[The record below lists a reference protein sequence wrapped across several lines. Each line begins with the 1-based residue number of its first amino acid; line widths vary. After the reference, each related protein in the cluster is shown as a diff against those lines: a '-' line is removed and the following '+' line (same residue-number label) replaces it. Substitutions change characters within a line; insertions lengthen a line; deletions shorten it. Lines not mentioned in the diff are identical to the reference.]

1 MNPYLAQQHSVP
13 ISERLSLKLIGLFVG
28 SLIAVF
34 VGLWAYD
41 ALSSFAKVREAESAV
56 VVQPSAVVIDPK
68 LQDELARV
76 MSFGNTPLTGD
87 IKDPFNDRAGI
98 SDIARTAT
106 FAGGTQTVVAGDAT
120 TAGAI
125 KPGGTGSGTG
135 GGSGGSAP
143 PAKAEVTALE
153 ATRLRYENWLE
164 QARLGSVY
172 QIDPQIFAIEDLLPV
187 GVVSGGDGAQEVMFY
202 SQVADR
208 TLSFPVGTRFN
219 DGWLSELRPEGVV
232 FSFWDDKRT
241 IRLRQWSR
249 TTTRSAAAG

>member
-1 MNPYLAQQHSVP
+1 MNPYIAQQQSVP
-13 ISERLSLKLIGLFVG
+13 VSERLSLKLIGLFVG
-28 SLIAVF
+28 SLFAVF

-41 ALSSFAKVREAESAV
+41 ALTSFAAARLAESAV
-56 VVQPSAVVIDPK
+56 VAQPSTVVIDPK

-76 MSFGNTPLTGD
+76 MSFGNTPLSGD

-98 SDIARTAT
+98 SNIARNAT
-106 FAGGTQTVVAGDAT
+106 FAGGTQTAVSADTVA
-120 TAGAI
+120 AGA
-125 KPGGTGSGTG
+125 TNT
-135 GGSGGSAP
+135 GGSGSGGGAQNGAAP
-143 PAKAEVTALE
+143 PAKPEITALE
-153 ATRLRYENWLE
+153 ATRLRYANWLE
-164 QARLGSVY
+164 EARLGSVY

-187 GVVSGGDGAQEVMFY
+187 GVVSGGEGTQEIMFY

-232 FSFWDDKRT
+232 FSFWDEKRT

-249 TTTRSAAAG
+249 TITPSAAG

>member
-13 ISERLSLKLIGLFVG
+13 IGERLSLKLIGLFIG

-41 ALSSFAKVREAESAV
+41 ALTSFAKAREAESAV
-56 VVQPSAVVIDPK
+56 VVQPSGVVIDPK
-68 LQDELARV
+68 LQEELARV
-76 MSFGNTPLTGD
+76 MSFGNTPFSGD
-87 IKDPFNDRAGI
+87 VKDPFNDRAGI
-98 SDIARTAT
+98 SNIARTTT
-106 FAGGTQTVVAGDAT
+106 FAGGTQAVVTGDTSTGGRVT
-120 TAGAI
+120 T
-125 KPGGTGSGTG
+125 GGTGPG
-135 GGSGGSAP
+135 GGSGGGAAP
-143 PAKAEVTALE
+143 PTTPEVTALE
-153 ATRLRYENWLE
+153 ATRLRYANWLE

-172 QIDPQIFAIEDLLPV
+172 QIDPQIFAIEDLMPV
-187 GVVSGGDGAQEVMFY
+187 GVVSGGDGVQEVMFY

-208 TLSFPVGTRFN
+208 TISFPVGTRFN

-249 TTTRSAAAG
+249 TTTPLAGG